1 MNIFI
6 KSKLNEVASQSL
18 YTTFTNSNT
27 ILYSFKI
34 FSRFLKIGKLL
45 ELGPAE
51 GLMTQHLLDFDPEL
65 TVIEGSSLFAEKLK
79 QKYPTLNVIN
89 SLFEEAELEGTFDF
103 IILGHVL
110 EHVSDPVLLLQ
121 VIKKWLV
128 PNGKVLCAVPNAQSL
143 HRQAA
148 VEMGL
153 LDSIFSQSEKDL
165 HHGHLRIYTPETF
178 KLDFINAGYEI
189 DYFGGYWLKPIS
201 DKQIEE
207 SWTQEMLSA
216 FLKLGESYPEIAAEI
231 YIVGMLSK
239 N

>member
-1 MNIFI
+1 MSNFSE
-6 KSKLNEVASQSL
+6 SKLNEVASQSL

-34 FSRFLKIGKLL
+34 FSRFLKPGRIL

-51 GLMTQHLLDFDPEL
+51 GLMTEHLLMYDDKL
-65 TVIEGSSLFAEKLK
+65 TVIEGSSVFAEQLK
-79 QKYPTLNVIN
+79 EKFPALNVIHA
-89 SLFEEAELEGTFDF
+89 LFEETEIETKFDF

-110 EHVSDPVLLLQ
+110 EHVADPVVLLQ
-121 VIKKWLV
+121 LIKKWLA
-128 PNGKVLCAVPNAQSL
+128 PGGKVLCAVPNAQSL

-153 LDSIFSQSEKDL
+153 LESVFSQSEKDI
-165 HHGHLRIYTPETF
+165 HHGHMRIYSPETF
-178 KLDFINAGYEI
+178 KSDFTRAGYNI
-189 DYFGGYWLKPIS
+189 DHFGGYWIKPIS

-216 FLKLGESYPEIAAEI
+216 FLRLGESYPDIAAEI
-231 YIVGMLSK
+231 YIVASV
-239 N
+239 

>member
-1 MNIFI
+1 MSNFSE
-6 KSKLNEVASQSL
+6 SKLNEVASQSL

-27 ILYSFKI
+27 ILYSCEI
-34 FSRFLKIGKLL
+34 FSRFLKKGKLL

-51 GLMTQHLLDFDPEL
+51 GLMTEHLLKYDERL
-65 TVIEGSSLFAEKLK
+65 TVIEGSSVFAEQLSKKFPSLK
-79 QKYPTLNVIN
+79 IIQ
-89 SLFEEAELEGTFDF
+89 SLFEETEIDEQFDF

-110 EHVSDPVLLLQ
+110 EHVADPVLLLQ
-121 VIKKWLV
+121 HIKKWLASG
-128 PNGKVLCAVPNAQSL
+128 GKVLCAVPNAQSL

-153 LDSIFSQSEKDL
+153 LESVFSQSEKDV
-165 HHGHLRIYTPETF
+165 HHGHMRIYSPDTF
-178 KLDFINAGYEI
+178 KADFSKAGYTI
-189 DYFGGYWLKPIS
+189 DHLGGYWLKPIS

-231 YIVGMLSK
+231 YIVASV
-239 N
+239 

>member
-1 MNIFI
+1 MSTFSE
-6 KSKLNEVASQSL
+6 SKLNEVASQSL

-27 ILYSFKI
+27 ILYSYKI
-34 FSRFLKIGKLL
+34 FSRFLKEGKVL

-51 GLMTQHLLDFDPEL
+51 GLMTPHLLTYDPEL
-65 TVIEGSSLFAEKLK
+65 TVIEGSSVFAAQLK
-79 QKYPTLNVIN
+79 EKYPSLKVIN
-89 SLFEEAELEGTFDF
+89 SLFEETVLEDTFDF

-110 EHVSDPVLLLQ
+110 EHVADPVLLLQ
-121 VIKKWLV
+121 VIKKWLA
-128 PNGKVLCAVPNAQSL
+128 PGGKVLCAVPNAQSL

-153 LDSIFSQSEKDL
+153 LETVFSQSAKDV
-165 HHGHLRIYTPETF
+165 HHGHMRIYAPETF
-178 KLDFINAGYEI
+178 KADFTKAGYHI
-189 DYFGGYWLKPIS
+189 DHFGGYWLKPVS

-231 YIVGMLSK
+231 YIIASL
-239 N
+239 